1 MRPALTI
8 AATAAAMILTL
19 GACGSKSSADQAA
32 GGSGGGSG
40 NAAVTVLDKL
50 TAGTKAE
57 PAGKAPP
64 PATREQLLAAAEQF
78 EALTIAALKLPP
90 GDLTTL
96 RMAAR
101 GSAEAVRT
109 SLAPDLAAQLSAAL
123 AKIDLAAQQG
133 KPEEIALGA
142 TESWRMT
149 LLGAA
154 GDPAM
159 PLPLDLLTNAAWR
172 YTADTHTLPPDW
184 HDASETLAFAYK
196 QWNTARQRF
205 RSDTGIK
212 AFDDT
217 LVAMQEAIA
226 HQDVAAGR
234 AAAGR
239 LLAQIDPLIANYRL
253 PAGAKLPA
261 AAPGQ

>member
-1 MRPALTI
+1 MRPALLPAVI
-8 AATAAAMILTL
+8 CLALS
-19 GACGSKSSADQAA
+19 ACGSKSSADQA
-32 GGSGGGSG
+32 GSGGGGGGG
-40 NAAVTVLDKL
+40 NAAVTVLDNL
-50 TAGTKAE
+50 TAGTKADA
-57 PAGKAPP
+57 PGKAPP
-64 PATREQLLAAAEQF
+64 PATRAQLNYAAEQF
-78 EALTIAALKLPP
+78 EALAIAALKLPP

-96 RMAAR
+96 RLAAR
-101 GSAEAVRT
+101 GSAEAVRA
-109 SLAPDLAAQLSAAL
+109 SLAPDLAAQLSSAL

-142 TESWRMT
+142 TEAWRMT

-154 GDPAM
+154 GDPAI

-205 RSDTGIK
+205 RSDDGVK

-239 LLAQIDPLIANYRL
+239 MMAQIDPLIANYRL
-253 PAGAKLPA
+253 PAAS
-261 AAPGQ
+261 AAPKL